1 MHIILHLTTMISKRN
16 VQTMKSTLAV
26 RAFPPELNKAA
37 KMEALKRGVSLR
49 QFIIDA
55 VKSALRTKV

>member
-1 MHIILHLTTMISKRN
+1 MISKRN